1 MPDAVPDQ
9 YVLVERDDPVAMVTL
24 NRPEKLNALSW
35 ALMSELADKL
45 EALDGDEAI
54 RCIVLT
60 GAGDKAFA
68 AGADIGEMSGKGA
81 IGMASPTGTEPCDRL
96 RPIPT
101 PPLSS

>member
-1 MPDAVPDQ
+1 MPEAGPDQ
-9 YVLVERDDPVAMVTL
+9 YGLVERDDPVAMVTL

-68 AGADIGEMSGKGA
+68 AGADIGETSGTGA
-81 IGMASPTGTEPCDRL
+81 IGRTSPTGTAAWDRIRSL
-96 RPIPT
+96 ARH
-101 PPLSS
+101 PL